1 MEVKS
6 YTKNNT
12 IAPKKAAHRILS
24 DTSDE
29 EDVGVTVGTGEKL
42 RLSAH
47 AILPSNKTREPSSSK
62 QQKEKKVKKKRK
74 KETKGKEVRFG
85 KRNDKFC
92 SSESDSESSESGE
105 DDGDSVGSSGCLK
118 ESPLVLKDPS
128 LFSSLSASSTSS
140 HGSSAAQK
148 QNPSHSDL
156 HAKHWRTDN
165 WKTISSPA
173 WSEVSSLSDST
184 RTRLTSESDCSSEGS
199 SVESL
204 KPVRK
209 KQEHRKRGSLQS
221 ALSEKKSSFHG
232 SVDGAIPKLDK
243 EGKVVKKHKTKHKH
257 KNKEKG
263 LCSVGQ
269 ELKLKSFTYEYEDS
283 KQRSEKAILLDNDV
297 SSENKLKAL
306 KHDRDHFKKDERL
319 GKMKSEDKE
328 WLFKEEVVKVSK
340 DEKSLKRIKDMSRS
354 FREEKDRLNKA
365 EKEKLVKEKSPKEEK
380 LRLYKEERK
389 KKSKDRPS
397 KLEKKND
404 FKNISSSI
412 VFFAPTLKLSGFL
425 FYVFASSCAIRCP
438 EAPSHI
444 NEINFK

>member
-1 MEVKS
+1 
-6 YTKNNT
+6 
-12 IAPKKAAHRILS
+12 
-24 DTSDE
+24 
-29 EDVGVTVGTGEKL
+29 
-42 RLSAH
+42 
-47 AILPSNKTREPSSSK
+47 
-62 QQKEKKVKKKRK
+62 
-74 KETKGKEVRFG
+74 
-85 KRNDKFC
+85 
-92 SSESDSESSESGE
+92 
-105 DDGDSVGSSGCLK
+105 
-118 ESPLVLKDPS
+118 
-128 LFSSLSASSTSS
+128 
-140 HGSSAAQK
+140 
-148 QNPSHSDL
+148 
-156 HAKHWRTDN
+156 
-165 WKTISSPA
+165 
-173 WSEVSSLSDST
+173 
-184 RTRLTSESDCSSEGS
+184 
-199 SVESL
+199 
-204 KPVRK
+204 
-209 KQEHRKRGSLQS
+209 
-221 ALSEKKSSFHG
+221 
-232 SVDGAIPKLDK
+232 VDGAIPKLDK

-404 FKNISSSI
+404 FKEDRLSKEKEKT
-412 VFFAPTLKLSGFL
+412 FKEEKEKLKKRKGL
-425 FYVFASSCAIRCP
+425 
-438 EAPSHI
+438 
-444 NEINFK
+444 